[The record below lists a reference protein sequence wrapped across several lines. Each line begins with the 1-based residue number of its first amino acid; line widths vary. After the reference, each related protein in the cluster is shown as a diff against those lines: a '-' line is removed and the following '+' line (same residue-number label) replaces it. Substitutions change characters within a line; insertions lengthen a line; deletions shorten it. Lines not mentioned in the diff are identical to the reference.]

1 MVVSKRDARRFGQ
14 FEIWNLKTDKTFII
28 LDREIKT
35 VTKLA
40 IPTEQQV
47 EWADCEVGV
56 LIHCDIQ
63 VFHPVG
69 YQFDNVLPAAVFD
82 PTQLD
87 TD

>member
-1 MVVSKRDARRFGQ
+1 M
-14 FEIWNLKTDKTFII
+14 
-28 LDREIKT
+28 
-35 VTKLA
+35 TKLA
-40 IPTEQQV
+40 IPTEEQA

-69 YQFDNVLPAAVFD
+69 YQFDNVPPAAVFD